1 MKVLQRSQAPLNDK
15 IAAPE
20 YHGRSRKCFS
30 EKSRYLLKSRTEPLQ
45 PRNMS
50 KTLQVQKQAMI
61 HLRWIATILKNLKS
75 KVSLFLSILEPKVQ
89 QKMADKRAS
98 LTNDLLEGVYS
109 NIKAS
114 TSGKKSRLGDLTM
127 FRVNFID
134 EKRKDKVTDQEND
147 RLWGHQ

>member
-1 MKVLQRSQAPLNDK
+1 
-15 IAAPE
+15 
-20 YHGRSRKCFS
+20 
-30 EKSRYLLKSRTEPLQ
+30 
-45 PRNMS
+45 
-50 KTLQVQKQAMI
+50 MI

-114 TSGKKSRLGDLTM
+114 TSGKKLRLGDLTM